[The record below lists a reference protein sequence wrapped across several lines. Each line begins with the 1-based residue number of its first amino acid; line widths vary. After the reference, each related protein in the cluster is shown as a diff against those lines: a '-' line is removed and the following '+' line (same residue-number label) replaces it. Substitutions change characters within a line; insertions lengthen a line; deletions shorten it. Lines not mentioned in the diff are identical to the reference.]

1 MPLLL
6 RSRCIFRQDGIDVPG
21 ERVELRTHWRPAPPV
36 SGRHRKRQHLRHR
49 LRVDP
54 ITTRRFPL
62 TDTLN
67 LYRVTNLSI
76 KPHALHPP
84 PLPLADKGYLLPD
97 LYSGDRTAR
106 PFSEGF
112 SLRRLHLLEKPA
124 PRAGFRLAQVVFP
137 SLHASTAHKARVP
150 APL

>member
-6 RSRCIFRQDGIDVPG
+6 RSRCIFRQDGINVPG

-49 LRVDP
+49 PRVDP

-76 KPHALHPP
+76 ELHALHPP

-112 SLRRLHLLEKPA
+112 SLRRLQLRLPSRPA
-124 PRAGFRLAQVVFP
+124 RCSPFHRKL
-137 SLHASTAHKARVP
+137 SNSH
-150 APL
+150 